1 MLRYEFPHTKN
12 VVFDNRYILRE
23 HGNLMRMFSMD
34 RKQQLVHGDL
44 IEMYGRPEGSQVLN
58 RSMTMFFENIVG
70 SRTSNSFLYKGKS
83 SSSER
88 SDLSPES
95 QKDFPQKSCSFVENV
110 ADIPL
115 ELKKCTFDGTDSFNR
130 NLKSQISNL
139 YFNTVKIHQVF
150 NLFG

>member
-1 MLRYEFPHTKN
+1 
-12 VVFDNRYILRE
+12 
-23 HGNLMRMFSMD
+23 
-34 RKQQLVHGDL
+34 
-44 IEMYGRPEGSQVLN
+44 MYGRPEGSQVFN

-70 SRTSNSFLYKGKS
+70 SGTSNSFLYKSKS

-95 QKDFPQKSCSFVENV
+95 QEDFPQKSCSFVENV
-110 ADIPL
+110 ADIPF
-115 ELKKCTFDGTDSFNR
+115 ELKKCTVDGTDSFNL